1 MRRFRN
7 FGLGILIGCLAA
19 YAVLVLVG
27 ANTAANLFRY
37 QGF

>member
-1 MRRFRN
+1 MKRIRRV
-7 FGLGILIGCLAA
+7 GLGILIGCLAA
-19 YAVLVLVG
+19 YAVLILLA